1 MDNLEDGLTLDER
14 FHLLLHKKLMNKRGS
29 AFRRAKKYY
38 TDQYRKTG
46 IIPGPLLLAGRGV
59 MEGRRCSGR
68 PRSLDA
74 EVRARF
80 VAMVKA
86 SCNLLDP
93 AFVFITR
100 RARTLKNYHHWLESE
115 LKRPISIDALRRT
128 VKRENLTDCLTR
140 PDIEEDTSVD
150 YYFDPVP
157 VFDLIQM
164 DGCQFQYLKI
174 RDEND
179 AWAKP
184 RVIEIYDTGAR
195 YLFALDEFFAESNF
209 NGVDL
214 FTQFLSGTPFP
225 QKKIR
230 FRPDNAKGFVNL
242 KRVLNA
248 VNQAHSVPGGFF
260 LDADFS
266 RPRSPK
272 DKPHLE
278 SSHRGLHNFEIRV
291 IKAFEHRIVKTE
303 PGCLFRGRK
312 KEMITVTFLD
322 ISLQELRASS
332 VMQEYCREHNT
343 TRHYFSEKGSIRSWV
358 PEQRLDTFL
367 KGQKDLLE
375 FTKEQVNGY
384 MKYGFVKVRATVSP
398 QKLIRH
404 KNRIYSVT
412 EGAGVFSSHKS
423 TRVMIS
429 SFQDKLFIFEPADNG
444 TLLGEAVPLNP
455 PEKKAP
461 LPEADI
467 EKNEF
472 EQIVELLES
481 HAMTID
487 RQVLIDCCQQGL
499 SLERAHGIV
508 EKNNKRYTAYRN
520 KVKQPDPIKGMAVF
534 NAFILD
540 CQAHHQKSHVAPY
553 ATHGDTDHGIHK
565 RLHQ

>member
-1 MDNLEDGLTLDER
+1 MDNPEDGLTLDER

-46 IIPGPLLLAGRGV
+46 IIPRPLLLAGKGV

-68 PRSLDA
+68 PRALDA
-74 EVRARF
+74 EARNRFIAMVRA
-80 VAMVKA
+80 
-86 SCNLLDP
+86 SCDPLDP
-93 AFVFITR
+93 AFIFITR
-100 RARTLKNYHHWLESE
+100 KARTLKNYHHWLQAE
-115 LKRPISIDALRRT
+115 LNRPVSIDALRRA

-140 PDIEEDTSVD
+140 PDSEADLSSM

-174 RDEND
+174 RAAND
-179 AWAKP
+179 TWANP
-184 RVIEIYDTGAR
+184 RAIEIYDTCSR
-195 YLFALDEFFAESNF
+195 YLFVLDAFFAESNV

-225 QKKIR
+225 PKKVRI
-230 FRPDNAKGFVNL
+230 RPDNAKGFLNL
-242 KRVLNA
+242 KRVFNA
-248 VNQAHSVPGGFF
+248 VNQAHSVPDGFF

-272 DKPHLE
+272 DKAHLE
-278 SSHRGLHNFEIRV
+278 SSHRSLHNFEIRI

-303 PGCLFRGRK
+303 PGCLFRGGK
-312 KEMITVTFLD
+312 KEVITVTLLD
-322 ISLQELRASS
+322 ISLQELRAGSLLR
-332 VMQEYCREHNT
+332 EYCREHNT
-343 TRHYFSEKGSIRSWV
+343 TPHYFSDKGAIRAWI

-367 KGQKDLLE
+367 KGQKDFLE

-384 MKYGFVKVRATVSP
+384 MKYGFTKVPATVSS
-398 QKLIRH
+398 QKTIRH
-404 KNRIYSVT
+404 NNRIYSVT
-412 EGAGVFSSHKS
+412 EGAGSFSSHKS
-423 TRVMIS
+423 MRVTIS
-429 SFQDKLFIFEPADNG
+429 AFQDKLFIFEPADNG

-455 PEKKAP
+455 PEKRVP
-461 LPEADI
+461 HPEADI

-508 EKNNKRYTAYRN
+508 ETNNKRYTAYRN
-520 KVKQPDPIKGMAVF
+520 KVKQPDLIKGMAVF

-553 ATHGDTDHGIHK
+553 ATHGDTDHGLHK